1 MPWVLSNFIS
11 SSVPDLSD
19 ERNYRDLTKPM
30 GALNPERLNK
40 FLDKYASL
48 CSVDYAIPPFM
59 YGSHYSNTGG
69 VVLHYLVRKRPFAGL
84 HRQLQVSPTNLFF
97 ILFHEFEYL

>member
-1 MPWVLSNFIS
+1 MPWVLSNFVS
-11 SSVPDLSD
+11 TSVPDLSD

-30 GALNPERLNK
+30 GALDPERLNK
-40 FLDKYASL
+40 SLEKYASL

-69 VVLHYLVRKRPFAGL
+69 VVLHYLVRMLRSKKAIETALKKNRNVI
-84 HRQLQVSPTNLFF
+84 Q
-97 ILFHEFEYL
+97 Y